1 LELFFE
7 IPYHKIKRCAVNIQ
21 RPKIAIIGCGSVGS
35 AFAFALSI
43 NGTAREIVLI
53 DKNENLSRGEAMDLN
68 HGASFIKP
76 VAISHAGYE
85 GCQSADIVVI
95 TAGAKQKTGQTRTD
109 LVQANAE
116 IFADIV
122 PNVIKY
128 ARDAILLVVS
138 NPVDILTYITLKISG
153 FSPKKVIGSGTV
165 LDSSRLRFL
174 IGRHCNVDPRNVHAY
189 IIGEHGD
196 TELPVWSHAN
206 IAGMVLKEYCPLCNS
221 KCDYNREL
229 DDIFKQVKNA
239 AYEIINTKGATCYAI
254 ALSLVRIVEA
264 IIRDENSVLP
274 VSTLIDDYYGIG
286 DVCLSMPSIVG
297 KAGIKKFLKLQLSEE
312 EQAQLRHSAESLKT
326 VLRSVKF

>member
-1 LELFFE
+1 M
-7 IPYHKIKRCAVNIQ
+7 NIQ
-21 RPKIAIIGCGSVGS
+21 RPKIAIIGCGNVGAS
-35 AFAFALSI
+35 FAFALSI

-53 DKNENLSRGEAMDLN
+53 DKNENLSRGESMDLN

-85 GCQSADIVVI
+85 GCEGADIVVI
-95 TAGAKQKTGQTRTD
+95 TAGTKQKSGQSRTD
-109 LVQANAE
+109 LVQANAR
-116 IFADIV
+116 IFHDII
-122 PNVIKY
+122 PNITKY
-128 ARDAILLVVS
+128 TKEAILLIVS
-138 NPVDILTYITLKISG
+138 NPVDVLTYITLKISG

-174 IGRHCNVDPRNVHAY
+174 IGKHCNVDARNVHAY

-229 DDIFKQVKNA
+229 DDIFKQVKSA
-239 AYEIINTKGATCYAI
+239 AYDIINTKGATCYAI
-254 ALSLVRIVEA
+254 ALALVRIVEA

-274 VSTLIDDYYGIG
+274 VSTLIEDYYGIS
-286 DVCLSMPSIVG
+286 DICLSVPSIVNKTG
-297 KAGIKKFLKLQLSEE
+297 VKKFLRPQLSEA
-312 EQAQLRHSAESLKT
+312 EQAQLKNSADSLKT
-326 VLRSVKF
+326 VLRSIDGI